1 MLQVREPSKPIDAMP
16 VADIDNV
23 QIEESKDNKGDQDEE
38 VFFEAEDGQLTQ
50 KPHPENFAI
59 LENIEK
65 QLQ

>member
-1 MLQVREPSKPIDAMP
+1 MP

-23 QIEESKDNKGDQDEE
+23 QIEESKDDKGDQDEE
-38 VFFEAEDGQLTQ
+38 VFFEAEDDHLAQ